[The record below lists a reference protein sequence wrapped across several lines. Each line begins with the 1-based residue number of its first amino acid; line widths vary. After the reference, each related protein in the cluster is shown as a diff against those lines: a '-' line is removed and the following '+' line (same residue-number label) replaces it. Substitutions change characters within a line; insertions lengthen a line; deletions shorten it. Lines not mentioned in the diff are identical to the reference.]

1 LSGRRHRTPQNDKVD
16 GRDCHVTTFLA
27 MTDLDRYFHPHLV
40 QQRGMKVYPDKKGMG
55 KKQTKKKRK
64 AHPPESPLNG
74 GINSAIPLLGGVP
87 FYGGEGAFWFF
98 LVT

>member
-1 LSGRRHRTPQNDKVD
+1 
-16 GRDCHVTTFLA
+16 